1 MKCTGLALIAMLAS
15 PTLPALA
22 QAQPELAFYGTHACA
37 VGAVEAQTD
46 PEDGETLCL
55 DPKPLFGG
63 TAFTAVIPDVDKE
76 TGKETAI
83 VTLGQSASTLMYAF
97 TYANAG
103 HKMGVVLD
111 GKLVSAPFI
120 SSPNGAGQVTVYGL
134 SHAQIV
140 ALIARYAAK
149 TP

>member
-1 MKCTGLALIAMLAS
+1 MKLAAPALIAMLA
-15 PTLPALA
+15 LPAWA
-22 QAQPELAFYGTHACA
+22 QTQPELAFYGVHACA
-37 VGAVEAQTD
+37 ADTAGAQAD
-46 PEDGETLCL
+46 PESDGTLCL
-55 DPKPLFGG
+55 DPQPLFGG
-63 TAFTAVIPDVDKE
+63 TGITAVSPDVDKE

-103 HKMGVVLD
+103 HQMGVVLD

-120 SSPNGAGQVTVYGL
+120 SGPNNAGQVTVSGL

-140 ALIARYAAK
+140 ALIARYQGKA
-149 TP
+149 P

>member
-15 PTLPALA
+15 PALA
-22 QAQPELAFYGTHACA
+22 QPQPDLAFYGTHGCA
-37 VGAVEAQTD
+37 VGTVEAQTD

-63 TAFTAVIPDVDKE
+63 NAITAVSPDVDKE

-97 TYANAG
+97 TYSNAG

-140 ALIARYAAK
+140 ALIARYEAK

>member
-1 MKCTGLALIAMLAS
+1 MLAL
-15 PTLPALA
+15 PAGA
-22 QAQPELAFYGTHACA
+22 QTQPELAFYGAQACPA
-37 VGAVEAQTD
+37 DTAGAQAD
-46 PEDGETLCL
+46 PESDGTLSL
-55 DPKPLFGG
+55 DPQPLIGG
-63 TAFTAVIPDVDKE
+63 TGITAGSPDVDKE

-103 HKMGVVLD
+103 HQMGVVLD

-120 SSPNGAGQVTVYGL
+120 SGANNAGQVTVSGL

-140 ALIARYAAK
+140 ALIARYQGKA
-149 TP
+149 P

>member
-1 MKCTGLALIAMLAS
+1 MRFAAPALIAILA
-15 PTLPALA
+15 LPAWALT
-22 QAQPELAFYGTHACA
+22 QPELAFYGTHACTA
-37 VGAVEAQTD
+37 DMPAAQAD
-46 PEDGETLCL
+46 PEDGEILCL
-55 DPKPLFGG
+55 DPKSLFGG
-63 TAFTAVIPDVDKE
+63 TGITAVSPDVDKE

-83 VTLGQSASTLMYAF
+83 VTLGESASTLMYAF

-120 SSPNGAGQVTVYGL
+120 SSPNRAGQVTVHGL

-140 ALIARYAAK
+140 ALIARYQGKA
-149 TP
+149 P